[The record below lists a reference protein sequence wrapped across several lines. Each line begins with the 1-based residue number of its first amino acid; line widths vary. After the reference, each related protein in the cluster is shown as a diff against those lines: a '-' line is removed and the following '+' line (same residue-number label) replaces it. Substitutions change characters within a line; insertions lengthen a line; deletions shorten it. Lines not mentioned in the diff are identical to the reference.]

1 MKIMRIT
8 AWMFH
13 TTEPKHIILSNIIK
27 KNGWPTTTQYRVGNQ
42 WRRENQ
48 EQILEIATVQS
59 HIIPKIFSIVLTV
72 SAVNSRL
79 TLIKPTKSSK
89 MSIRIISHLFRYLKV
104 QTSKLWREMLISNNS
119 SIKGSKQRQFL
130 RQHQSYHI
138 KVRLTCPSINT
149 AWEIWMT
156 QNKPLTCLRRLHPI
170 KILGN
175 LVLKLNSNITKSPNR
190 IQFSM
195 SQLKIPM

>member
-1 MKIMRIT
+1 MTIMRIT

-13 TTEPKHIILSNIIK
+13 TTELKHIILSNIIK
-27 KNGWPTTTQYRVGNQ
+27 KNGWPTITQYRVGNQ

-79 TLIKPTKSSK
+79 TSTKPTKSSK
-89 MSIRIISHLFRYLKV
+89 MSIRIMSLLFRYLKV

-119 SIKGSKQRQFL
+119 SIKGSKQRQYL
-130 RQHQSYHI
+130 RHHNHI
-138 KVRLTCPSINT
+138 KVRSTCPSINT
-149 AWEIWMT
+149 AWEIWMK
-156 QNKPLTCLRRLHPI
+156 QHKLLGTCQRRWPHPI
-170 KILGN
+170 NILDN
-175 LVLKLNSNITKSPNR
+175 LVLKLNLNIRRNLNR

-195 SQLKIPM
+195 SKLKILM